1 MKKAKRAVLLSIFV
15 ILLVCALLFCYV
27 WFAPFGRHKAANSE
41 AIETE
46 IRVPPPDSVAV
57 IRGGIATEVSEEQ
70 RDQIYAAFAQA
81 FEQQLDHGTYM
92 CPIGRLEITKC
103 VIFNINIEF
112 RYRQR
117 RQFLRME
124 YDAVLFSFDADDQL
138 IPIYLCDGQYIENH
152 SYSVLRF
159 DEAYFTEFKKTI
171 KGII

>member
-1 MKKAKRAVLLSIFV
+1 MTKRKRVLLISTITVF
-15 ILLVCALLFCYV
+15 LSLALLFCYV
-27 WFAPFGRHKAANSE
+27 WFAPFGRHKATNSE

-112 RYRQR
+112 RYHQR
-117 RQFLRME
+117 RQFLRMK
-124 YDAVLFSFDADDQL
+124 YDAILFSFDADDQL

-152 SYSVLRF
+152 SYSVLHF
-159 DEAYFTEFKKTI
+159 DKAYFADIKKTI
-171 KGII
+171 KDII